1 MMNPAIISALAALG
15 GSSVGAVA
23 PVFSNYVSQR
33 SLARRELLNRQ
44 VALRE
49 TLYVDFIKEAS
60 RAYADSMTNVL
71 ETIDELVSLYALVS
85 RIRLIASKPV
95 LKAAEALVKVI
106 VHHYGEPNLTVAQ
119 LRDAAL
125 SSADPLDVFS
135 TACRRELQEILH
147 LGVIASSVDY

>member
-1 MMNPAIISALAALG
+1 MNPAIISALAALG

-95 LKAAEALVKVI
+95 LEAAEALVKVI
-106 VHHYGEPNLTVAQ
+106 VHHYGRLLTIERAS
-119 LRDAAL
+119 RARC
-125 SSADPLDVFS
+125 SSP
-135 TACRRELQEILH
+135 R
-147 LGVIASSVDY
+147 IAPRSHPDQSVVQPSNVS